1 MGSSP
6 NMVYAHFGGTLKLNV
21 YHYTPVLCWIVRNIT
36 QYIRNKLETTSIT
49 NLGDYWNPPSSKV
62 ESLANISQQ
71 IESIEKERGKK
82 VR

>member
-36 QYIRNKLETTSIT
+36 QYIRNKLE
-49 NLGDYWNPPSSKV
+49 
-62 ESLANISQQ
+62 NIW
-71 IESIEKERGKK
+71 
-82 VR
+82 V